1 MNNKKN
7 KKIPTSKKLILFLFF
22 NCTLIELFTA
32 WVTIK
37 SLFLAETLLITPDFT
52 PLVSLI
58 GAVMSEVIGYAVYA
72 VKSAKEN
79 SQGGIVFESAVAKNF
94 DFSSSDGV
102 G

>member
-1 MNNKKN
+1 MKKEN
-7 KKIPTSKKLILFLFF
+7 KKIPTSKKLILFLFL

-37 SLFLAETLLITPDFT
+37 SLYLAETLLITPDFT

-58 GAVMSEVIGYAVYA
+58 GAIISEVIGYAVYA
-72 VKSAKEN
+72 IKSAKEN
-79 SQGGIVFESAVAKNF
+79 SKGGIIFETVAAKNF
-94 DFSSSDGV
+94 DFSSSEGV

>member
-1 MNNKKN
+1 MKKKI
-7 KKIPTSKKLILFLFF
+7 KKIPTSKRLILFLFL

-37 SLFLAETLLITPDFT
+37 SLYLAETFLIVPDFT

-58 GAVMSEVIGYAVYA
+58 GAVLGEVIGYAVYA
-72 VKSAKEN
+72 IKSAKEN
-79 SQGGIVFESAVAKNF
+79 SQGGIVFESAAVKNF
-94 DFSSSDGV
+94 DFSSADGV

>member
-1 MNNKKN
+1 MKKKI
-7 KKIPTSKKLILFLFF
+7 KKIPTSKKLILFLFL

-37 SLFLAETLLITPDFT
+37 SLYLAETFLIVPDFT

-58 GAVMSEVIGYAVYA
+58 GAVLGEVIGYAVYA
-72 VKSAKEN
+72 IKSAKEN
-79 SQGGIVFESAVAKNF
+79 SQGGIVFESAAAKNF
-94 DFSSSDGV
+94 DFSSVDGV